1 MKRLSSR
8 AVAAITNGILAL
20 ILAVVGA
27 VCFLPTASHV
37 VQVDGQVYSR
47 GSSEHG
53 VSLMFNVYW
62 GTQEVEGILSVLE
75 EYGAKVTFF
84 IGGSWADDNADCVR
98 RIAQAG
104 HEIGSHGY
112 FHRDH
117 KALDYAANYTEIKQ
131 SVDFLARVC
140 RQPVLLFAPPSGS
153 YGKQTLRAA
162 GALGLKTVM
171 WSKDTIDWRD
181 KDEELCYRRA
191 TESVAAGDL
200 ILMHPMPHTLAALPR
215 ILERYKALGLGV
227 VPVGENIA

>member
-1 MKRLSSR
+1 MKRNRKLAIVSNVCLAAVVF
-8 AVAAITNGILAL
+8 AVAC
-20 ILAVVGA
+20 
-27 VCFLPTASHV
+27 VCLYPV
-37 VQVDGQVYSR
+37 
-47 GSSEHG
+47 G
-53 VSLMFNVYW
+53 VSTSGGSGRIL
-62 GTQEVEGILSVLE
+62 TEGDRGGAQISLLLSVYEGEEYIPPILDVLD
-75 EYGAKVTFF
+75 EYGAKATFF
-84 IGGSWADDNADCVR
+84 VGGSWADDNADCVR

-153 YGKQTLRAA
+153 YGEQTLRAA